1 MVAVQATELKHLVV
15 LAVYST
21 EEKSLWDDLNLF
33 MVSQFLAVLVIS
45 MKTFSSLVYVSVTW
59 HWLKLWLF

>member
-15 LAVYST
+15 LAVYSI
-21 EEKSLWDDLNLF
+21 EEKSLCDDLSLF